1 MALRLTGS
9 IDFLTGAIITDL
21 QGIYS
26 GSFSGSGH
34 ITSASYAGFALTA
47 SHALNGGGGGFPY
60 TGSAE
65 ISGSFGVTGSAK
77 IKNSVTL
84 GGGGF
89 QNSQWSAPTSHPQFP
104 FSPGGYSFCEA
115 WAATGCDVNKTL
127 VVAGIDT
134 NFNFWKEAYAYNGTT
149 WSQKSSLPTIYCGQA
164 PMTGDVDDAI
174 IGCDQSGNGNYLNY
188 DGSSN
193 SWAFIGTPPDSCC
206 QEPGLVG
213 NCNNGALQFGGTET
227 SGNSSVCTY
236 CFSGG
241 VWSQCNN
248 LPINVNN
255 HLYAGNP
262 SDAVSLGG
270 RDSTN
275 PNFQELQCHF
285 NWNGATWN
293 TCNPFSFYRINNENA
308 KRQGLTGCTSP
319 TLLYANIGWNAAYDG
334 TTWSIAPS
342 GGTIQTSNWFTFCDT
357 RPFLLT
363 GDNTCALGIMICQQ
377 DYSSGNTL
385 YGCLTEYCYGTPT
398 TTPTSIWCTPS
409 SPTLYSH
416 AACTFRIEGGLAG
429 CTSAALVYGGRD
441 TNFNNLSS
449 ADFYNGTTWSI
460 TTNGPA
466 KKTRMIGGGSANESI
481 WVGGN
486 DFNDCNDHFEYN
498 SGTWSVCAFTNF
510 SQNTDADMGA
520 GSQPAFKIVGCQGHY
535 DWNGSSW
542 NSRVPSP
549 PSNCG
554 PSGFGTQNDFLQIGG
569 FSPASGFNSTTD
581 VYHWN
586 GSVWNACNSTPYS
599 TQFGGGAGSV
609 SNGLIYNYSQSPQA
623 QNVIENGLGSLAWNG
638 STWSSD
644 ALINLT
650 KENQGSYQNNSNS
663 ALTPETA
670 MIYGASNNSALNTV
684 DEPRCSQH
692 FTTYSTNIG
701 GGTTGVCDVAK
712 FEDGM
717 VVLPLVQTTF
727 DYNNDTEA
735 ATGGIPLGGLYRSGS
750 FIKIRLT

>member
-9 IDFLTGAIITDL
+9 IDFLTGAITTD
-21 QGIYS
+21 QHGVYS

-34 ITSASYAGFALTA
+34 ITSASYAANSGVSTSTLTASYVAGANVDGTVTSASYALTA
-47 SHALNGGGGGFPY
+47 SHALNGGGGGGGFPY

-65 ISGSFGVTGSAK
+65 ITGSFGVTGSAK

-104 FSPGGYSFCEA
+104 FSPSVNAYCDA
-115 WAATGCDVNKTL
+115 WAATGCDVTKTL
-127 VVAGIDT
+127 VVAGVDT
-134 NFNFWKEAYAYNGTT
+134 NFSYYCETYAYNGSV
-149 WSQKSSLPTIYCGQA
+149 WSQKSSLPSLYCGNA

-174 IGCDQSGNGNYLNY
+174 IGCDQSQNGNYLNY
-188 DGSSN
+188 NGSSN
-193 SWAFIGTPPDSCC
+193 TWAFIGVPPNACC

-213 NCNNGALQFGGTET
+213 NCNNGALQFGGVDFGFNST
-227 SGNSSVCTY
+227 SLTF

-241 VWSQCNN
+241 TWSQCNS
-248 LPINVNN
+248 LPINVSE

-270 RDSTN
+270 RDSTL
-275 PNFQELQCHF
+275 PNSQELNCHF

-293 TCNPFSFYRINNENA
+293 TCNPLSFHRINNQNP
-308 KRQGLTGCTSP
+308 KNQGLTGCTSP
-319 TLLYANIGWNAAYDG
+319 TLLYANTGWNAAYDG

-342 GGTIQTSNWFTFCDT
+342 GGSILTSTWFQNCNV

-363 GDNTCALGIMICQQ
+363 GDNTCALGIMMCQQ
-377 DYSSGNTL
+377 DFSTGNNL
-385 YGCLTEYCYGTPT
+385 YGCLTEYCYGTPS

-416 AACTFRIEGGLAG
+416 AACNFRTEAGLAG
-429 CTSAALVYGGRD
+429 CSSAALVYGGRD
-441 TNFNNLSS
+441 ANFNNLSS

-466 KKTRMIGGGSANESI
+466 SKQCMIGGGSANESI

-498 SGTWSVCAFTNF
+498 SGTWSVCAFTPF
-510 SQNTDADMGA
+510 LQNTDSDMGA

-542 NSRVPSP
+542 NSCIISP
-549 PSNCG
+549 NFPYR

-569 FSPASGFNSTTD
+569 FSPSSNFNSTSD
-581 VYHWN
+581 VYHWD
-586 GSVWNACNSTPYS
+586 GSVWNFCNSTPYA
-599 TQFGGGAGSV
+599 TQEGGGAGSV
-609 SNGLIYNYSQSPQA
+609 SNGLLYNYINQPQA
-623 QNVIENGLGSLAWNG
+623 SNVTDRGLGSLAWNG
-638 STWSSD
+638 NTWSSD
-644 ALINLT
+644 ALLNLT
-650 KENQGSYQNNSNS
+650 RDQMGGYTSNSNS

-670 MIYGASNNSALNTV
+670 MIYGAANNNQLGAS

-701 GGTTGVCDVAK
+701 GGTST
-712 FEDGM
+712 
-717 VVLPLVQTTF
+717 L
-727 DYNNDTEA
+727 
-735 ATGGIPLGGLYRSGS
+735 R
-750 FIKIRLT
+750 